1 MVSVEANVDGCEGEG
16 PVLALGWLEVDGAD
30 HQQVA
35 HPLKA
40 IAQLSYRY
48 SCIFF
53 TASIT
58 VFLSGACKRRF
69 GAAR

>member
-1 MVSVEANVDGCEGEG
+1 MASVRHFLAGREGEG

-40 IAQLSYRY
+40 IAQLSY